1 MDPADQPR
9 GREHHVSDN
18 VSPAGSVLIVDDDA
32 LVGQVIASH
41 LRHLGYAA
49 VQTVSVRK
57 AEQLLPEVEKLSF
70 IVCDVVMPELSGPEL
85 IQRLA
90 ATHAP
95 LRVMFVSGYEMEEL
109 EDEKFPGVVHVCL
122 DKPFSIT
129 TFRSAVDRLLALEL
143 PHDGGVDA
151 ANGRSAE

>member
-1 MDPADQPR
+1 MNDDDDPAR
-9 GREHHVSDN
+9 
-18 VSPAGSVLIVDDDA
+18 SVLIVDDDA
-32 LVGQVIASH
+32 LIGQVIASH

-57 AEQLLPEVEKLSF
+57 AEQLLPDVEGLSF

-95 LRVMFVSGYEMEEL
+95 LRVMFVSGYEMDEL
-109 EDEKFPGVVHVCL
+109 AGETFPGVVHVCL
-122 DKPFSIT
+122 DKPFSIA

-143 PHDGGVDA
+143 PDDGGTT
-151 ANGRSAE
+151 E

>member
-1 MDPADQPR
+1 MNNNNPAR
-9 GREHHVSDN
+9 
-18 VSPAGSVLIVDDDA
+18 SVLIVDDDA

-41 LRHLGYAA
+41 LRHLGYSA
-49 VQTVSVRK
+49 VQTASVRTAQK
-57 AEQLLPEVEKLSF
+57 LMKEIDGLSF

-85 IQRLA
+85 VQLLA
-90 ATHAP
+90 AKYAP

-129 TFRSAVDRLLALEL
+129 SFSRAVDRLLAMEL
-143 PHDGGVDA
+143 PNDDEIDEAGQGGGTDGG
-151 ANGRSAE
+151 GRIE